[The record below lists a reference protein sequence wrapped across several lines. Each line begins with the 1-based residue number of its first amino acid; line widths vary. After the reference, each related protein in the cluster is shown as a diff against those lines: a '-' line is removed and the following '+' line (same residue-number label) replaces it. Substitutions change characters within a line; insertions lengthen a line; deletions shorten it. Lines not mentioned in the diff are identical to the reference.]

1 MCVMK
6 YDNGSVEIICA
17 INILTFRDKNGLHIN
32 PCELGRTNQNIQK
45 IKIVLFESNYSPN
58 ML

>member
-32 PCELGRTNQNIQK
+32 PCELGRTNQHNSK
-45 IKIVLFESNYSPN
+45 D
-58 ML
+58 

>member
-1 MCVMK
+1 MYAMR

-32 PCELGRTNQNIQK
+32 PYELGRTNQNNSK
-45 IKIVLFESNYSPN
+45 V
-58 ML
+58 